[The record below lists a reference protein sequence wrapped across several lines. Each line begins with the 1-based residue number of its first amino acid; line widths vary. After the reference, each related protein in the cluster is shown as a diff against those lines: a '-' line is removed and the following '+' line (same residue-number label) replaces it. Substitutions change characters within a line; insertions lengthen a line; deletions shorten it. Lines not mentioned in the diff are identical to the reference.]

1 MMRAVFPIVSFMS
14 LLAPASAFAQ
24 GANGL
29 YIGAAAGPAF
39 FLDQKIDV
47 DVDGSSNLADI
58 DVEYDY
64 PGYVVAGQIGYAF
77 ATNIRAEAEVAYA
90 ASTAEATLSSILLAN
105 DVVNDVDVETLSG
118 TVGIYLDLWPLGSF
132 VPYVGGGLGVAYVE
146 IQEDGVSSNDQT
158 QLAAFGEAGLPWS
171 LTPEA
176 SIVPSVRFNWIATEE
191 DGDEIFADNLYNTQ
205 LRIGFRYGF

>member
-1 MMRAVFPIVSFMS
+1 MVRALFFVMS
-14 LLAPASAFAQ
+14 LLSLLSPTSAFSQ

-29 YIGAAAGPAF
+29 YVGAAAGPAF
-39 FLDQKIDV
+39 FFDQKIDV

-58 DVEYDY
+58 DVEYDH

-77 ATNIRAEAEVAYA
+77 ATNIRAEAEIAYT
-90 ASTAEATLSSILLAN
+90 ASTAEATLSSILLVN
-105 DVVNDVDVETLSG
+105 DIINDVDVETLSG
-118 TVGIYLDLWPLGSF
+118 TVGLYLDLWPLGAF

-146 IQEDGVSSNDQT
+146 VQEDGGADNDQT
-158 QLAAFGEAGLPWS
+158 SFAAFGEAGIPWS

-176 SIVPSVRFNWIATEE
+176 SIVPSIRFNWIATEE

>member
-1 MMRAVFPIVSFMS
+1 MVRMLFFVMSMLS
-14 LLAPASAFAQ
+14 LLSPTSAFAQ

-29 YIGAAAGPAF
+29 YVGVAAGPAF
-39 FLDQKIDV
+39 FFDQKIDV

-58 DVEYDY
+58 DVEYDH
-64 PGYVVAGQIGYAF
+64 PGYVVAGQIGYSF

-90 ASTAEATLSSILLAN
+90 ASTAEATLSSILL
-105 DVVNDVDVETLSG
+105 VNDIINDLDVDTLSG
-118 TVGIYLDLWPLGSF
+118 TIGLYLDLWPLGSF

-146 IQEDGVSSNDQT
+146 VQEDGGSSNDQT
-158 QLAAFGEAGLPWS
+158 NFAAFGEAGIPWS

-176 SIVPSVRFNWIATEE
+176 SIVPSIRFNWIATEE
-191 DGDEIFADNLYNTQ
+191 EGDEIFADNLYNTQ